1 MMRLTKYVVA
11 GLALTAAS
19 DALADTPG
27 ASPTPA
33 PSLVFQ
39 DAKGLESGQPLIEI
53 PVIRSHNGRL
63 RATVDMVSAG
73 VEMNP
78 IRYGD
83 VDLYSANAPF
93 PNSTQPGG
101 QQPFTMANAYQIDA
115 YGKHYP
121 ATFPGPMLQLK
132 VGETLE
138 LSLRNSLAGNIG
150 HASDSLFQTNFH
162 AHGFEGSP
170 MSMSDNIYQS
180 VNDPGTA
187 ASPQDMRAQ
196 LTIPRKQYPGLD
208 WYHVH
213 LHGQTYPQVYGGLA
227 GLLMLG
233 DALDAWPR
241 YKADG
246 ARPLKQHFLTLTT
259 VNIQKIDASGTNYTP
274 SGVDRLLN
282 FGFTTVGTGNIDPT
296 KNWQKRVNGQLNPKI
311 HFRPGETQ
319 IWNLAAAGPTGFFSL
334 AVTDGN
340 LQNPWNATLLMLDG
354 NGYNVKPLKMTLA
367 ADSARMSNDN
377 SNTLLAAG
385 NRQTLAVTAPTRS
398 GTYYL
403 VDGRNAIGIN
413 DNSKYYVLATIEVSG
428 RTVAAPPPVFPP
440 RGLDYILFDTPAE
453 VKRRFEFSI
462 KPDSNAGVYLING
475 QPFGEANM
483 PQLQVGTIE
492 EWTLVNVTTVNQDG
506 TENKAPHPFH
516 IHQGNFAVTAINGQ
530 PIDPRQE
537 SPTES
542 LNYVSERD
550 TVTVPTGGTM
560 TVKFK
565 VSDNPGKYVFHC
577 HLLAHEDKGMM
588 SSVLAFGPAEGLRN
602 AFGPAS
608 PGQGG
613 PVNVIDGAGKIVAQR
628 YPFGRRFNG
637 GIATSATLGAA
648 RFYSSYALGQASGG
662 SKVAVFSGQGEKLVG
677 SFTAFAGDRDRKN
690 QGVSVALGDIA
701 GDGSPEVVVGSRA
714 GGTPEIRIFSAKG
727 KLLHRYSGFLA
738 GEFPHGINVAA
749 GDVDA
754 DNFDD
759 VIVGA
764 GAGHAP
770 EVIALSGRDI
780 ANHLPNPRV
789 LFSFTA
795 GGGDTAGAQVA
806 VGYVA
811 PATRPSY
818 LANLVTTPETGDAT
832 GTVEVWNVYGLM
844 SASAHG
850 GMVMESE
857 SFPSS
862 LQRMAAYQPFAGQT
876 TPLQL
881 NTGYLGLPGIPQV
894 FAWSQSG
901 RVAAT
906 SFDGDNQPSTQLLN
920 W

>member
-1 MMRLTKYVVA
+1 MMKLTKYVVF
-11 GLALTAAS
+11 GLAAAS
-19 DALADTPG
+19 AALADTPT
-27 ASPTPA
+27 ASPTPT

-39 DAKGLESGQPLIEI
+39 DATGLDSGQPLIEI
-53 PVIRSHNGRL
+53 PVIRSRNGLL
-63 RATVDMVSAG
+63 RASVDMVSAG

-83 VDLYSANAPF
+83 VDLYSSNAPF
-93 PNSTQPGG
+93 PNSTQSGG

-121 ATFPGPMLQLK
+121 AMFPGPMLQLK

-170 MSMSDNIYQS
+170 LSMADNIYQS

-187 ASPQDMRAQ
+187 SSPQDMNAH
-196 LTIPRKQYPGLD
+196 LTIPNKQYPGLD

-213 LHGQTYPQVYGGLA
+213 LHGQTTPQVYGGLA

-246 ARPLKQHFLTLTT
+246 AQPLQQRFLTLT
-259 VNIQKIDASGTNYTP
+259 VANIQKVDASGASYTP
-274 SGVDRLLN
+274 GGINRLLN
-282 FGFTTVGTGNIDPT
+282 FGLKTAGTGNADPS
-296 KNWQKRVNGQLNPKI
+296 KNWQKRVNGQLNPTI
-311 HFRPGETQ
+311 HIRPGETQ
-319 IWNLAAAGPTGFFSL
+319 VWNLAAAGPTGFFSL
-334 AVTDGN
+334 ALTDAN
-340 LQNPWNATLLMLDG
+340 LQNPWSASVLMLDG
-354 NGYNVKPLKMTLA
+354 NGYNVKPLKMPLA
-367 ADSARMSNDN
+367 ADSARMSDWD
-377 SNTLLAAG
+377 SNTLLSAG
-385 NRQTLAVTAPTRS
+385 DRLSLAVTAPPRP

-403 VDGRNAIGIN
+403 IDGRDGGGAATNN
-413 DNSKYYVLATIEVSG
+413 TYYVLATIEVSG
-428 RTVAAPPPVFPP
+428 RPVTSPPPVFPP
-440 RGLDYILFDTPAE
+440 RGTDYTLFDIPAD

-462 KPDSNAGVYLING
+462 KPDSNQSVYLING
-475 QPFGEANM
+475 QPFGEADM
-483 PQLQVGTIE
+483 PQLQVGTVE
-492 EWTLVNVTTVNQDG
+492 EWTLANITTVNQDG
-506 TENKAPHPFH
+506 TENKSPHPFH
-516 IHQGNFAVTAINGQ
+516 IHQGNFVVTSINGQ
-530 PIDPRQE
+530 PIDPRTE

-550 TVTVPTGGTM
+550 TVNIAPNGTVTI
-560 TVKFK
+560 KFK

-577 HLLAHEDKGMM
+577 HLLGHEDKGMM
-588 SSVLAFGPAEGLRN
+588 SSVLAFGPAAGLRN
-602 AFGPAS
+602 AFGPAL
-608 PGQGG
+608 PGQSG
-613 PVNVIDGAGKIVAQR
+613 PVNVINGTGDSVARR
-628 YPFGRRFNG
+628 YPFGKRFDG
-637 GIATSATLGAA
+637 GIAASATLGAA

-662 SKVAVFSGQGEKLVG
+662 SGVAVYSGQREQLTGRFK
-677 SFTAFAGDRDRKN
+677 AFANDRDRKN
-690 QGVSVALGDIA
+690 QGVSVALGDIS
-701 GDGSPEVVVGSRA
+701 GDGSPEVIVGSRA
-714 GGTPEIRIFSAKG
+714 GGTPEIRIFSVKG
-727 KLLHRYSGFLA
+727 KLLQRYSGFMT
-738 GEFPHGINVAA
+738 GDFPHGINVAA

-789 LFSFTA
+789 LFGFTA
-795 GGGDTAGAQVA
+795 GGGDTAGARVA
-806 VGYVA
+806 IGYVA

-818 LANLVTTPETGDAT
+818 LANLATTPETGDAA

-844 SASAHG
+844 SSSAHG

-857 SFPSS
+857 SFPAS
-862 LQRMAAYQPFAGQT
+862 LQRMAAYQPFVGQT

-881 NTGYLGLPGIPQV
+881 STGYLGLPGVPQL

-901 RVAAT
+901 LVAAT
-906 SFDGDNQPSTQLLN
+906 ALDGDNKPNTNILN
-920 W
+920 WR